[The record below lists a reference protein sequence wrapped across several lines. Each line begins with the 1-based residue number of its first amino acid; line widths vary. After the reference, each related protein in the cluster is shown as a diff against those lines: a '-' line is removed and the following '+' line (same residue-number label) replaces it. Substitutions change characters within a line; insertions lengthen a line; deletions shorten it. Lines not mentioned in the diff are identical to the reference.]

1 MGMDRS
7 LAVALAKAK
16 MSVSRELPTSGNV
29 FLSVRD
35 SDKKHAI
42 EVARSLVSMGF
53 TVFTTRGTRE
63 LLASHSVETKLIR
76 KISEGA
82 RPNIRDL
89 IANGSIAMI
98 INTPTKTGA
107 QTDEG
112 RIRATA
118 VEARVPMIT
127 TITGARAAV
136 SAIEA
141 LRAGTWSVS
150 ALQDHFTFEK
160 RETETGS
167 HVSA

>member
-1 MGMDRS
+1 
-7 LAVALAKAK
+7 
-16 MSVSRELPTSGNV
+16 
-29 FLSVRD
+29 
-35 SDKKHAI
+35 
-42 EVARSLVSMGF
+42 
-53 TVFTTRGTRE
+53 

-98 INTPTKTGA
+98 INTPTTTGG

-141 LRAGTWSVS
+141 LRAGSWSVS
-150 ALQDHFTFEK
+150 ALQDHFSFEVK
-160 RETETGS
+160 EVES
-167 HVSA
+167 ENHISA